1 MMGYL
6 ISLTRRIHI
15 KHCQKLHRERLRNM
29 KPAIDN
35 KPPKRHNHLRKNMKR
50 EQMMEERFAQIEREN
65 RLLLEKMSYIM
76 QRNTLDNKS
85 SALKYGQ
92 SLNKAFRKRELQRIT
107 QENQAI
113 LRRIQAR
120 EPNYNHLDWEESR
133 RKNEQYLKNIVEYP
147 LLDAS
152 RQAATRGGEGAQSMG
167 QLPALDDEY
176 QRQSRE
182 RMQSSMHHSMSQ
194 QSMGA
199 PRRQGGMGLTPLN

>member
-1 MMGYL
+1 
-6 ISLTRRIHI
+6 
-15 KHCQKLHRERLRNM
+15 M

-76 QRNTLDNKS
+76 QRDTLDNKC
-85 SALKYGQ
+85 SALKYGR

-107 QENQAI
+107 HENQAI

-133 RKNEQYLKNIVEYP
+133 RKNEQYLKNIAEYP
-147 LLDAS
+147 LLKNKMGG
-152 RQAATRGGEGAQSMG
+152 QAATWGPGTRSMG
-167 QLPALDDEY
+167 ALPALDDEY
-176 QRQSRE
+176 QRESRE
-182 RMQSSMHHSMSQ
+182 RMQNSMSQ
-194 QSMGA
+194 SSLQ
-199 PRRQGGMGLTPLN
+199 RHGGGLTPLN

>member
-1 MMGYL
+1 
-6 ISLTRRIHI
+6 
-15 KHCQKLHRERLRNM
+15 M

-76 QRNTLDNKS
+76 QRDTQDNKC
-85 SALKYGQ
+85 SALKYGR

-133 RKNEQYLKNIVEYP
+133 RKNEQYLRNIAEYP
-147 LLDAS
+147 LLKSKAG
-152 RQAATRGGEGAQSMG
+152 QAATWGPGTRSMG

-176 QRQSRE
+176 QRESRE
-182 RMQSSMHHSMSQ
+182 RMQSSMG
-194 QSMGA
+194 QSGLQ
-199 PRRQGGMGLTPLN
+199 RHRGLTPLN

>member
-1 MMGYL
+1 
-6 ISLTRRIHI
+6 
-15 KHCQKLHRERLRNM
+15 M

-65 RLLLEKMSYIM
+65 RLLLEKMSFIM
-76 QRNTLDNKS
+76 QRDTLDNKC
-85 SALKYGQ
+85 SALKYGR

-133 RKNEQYLKNIVEYP
+133 RKNEQYLKNIAEYP
-147 LLDAS
+147 LLKNQ
-152 RQAATRGGEGAQSMG
+152 RPGAATWGPGTQSMG

-176 QRQSRE
+176 QRESRE
-182 RMQSSMHHSMSQ
+182 RMQHSMSQ
-194 QSMGA
+194 QEFGGH
-199 PRRQGGMGLTPLN
+199 RQGGRGLTPLN